1 MACRRKGGRRM
12 RLSPF
17 APAPNTPIPDRAIL
31 GTARTRRGVL
41 AYLEGY
47 GLLEITWQDLR
58 RLNAVAAP
66 VESQSSPHE
75 QPYKEEEDADRGPE
89 TSEEVAERRAVCH

>member
-1 MACRRKGGRRM
+1 MAYRGKGGRRM
-12 RLSPF
+12 RISPF
-17 APAPNTPIPDRAIL
+17 TPACSPNAIIPDRAIL

-41 AYLEGY
+41 AYLDGY

-66 VESQSSPHE
+66 VRVSPL
-75 QPYKEEEDADRGPE
+75 
-89 TSEEVAERRAVCH
+89 S